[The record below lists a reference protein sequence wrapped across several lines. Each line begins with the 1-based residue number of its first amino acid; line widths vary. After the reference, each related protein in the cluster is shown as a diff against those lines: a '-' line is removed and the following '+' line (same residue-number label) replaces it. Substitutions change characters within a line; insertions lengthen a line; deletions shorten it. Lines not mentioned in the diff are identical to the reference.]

1 MEPVT
6 LELETYNP
14 DAAEVKSDLPEQ
26 QSSIQN
32 SSFTVKFQVLYEVH
46 GDYTSTSTNNASLV
60 VFKIIPES
68 MDPKQRLLSFD
79 ITLTILPDGQVDGPR
94 NLPFLRS
101 YEPNSG
107 GAEYIKVCTTNETL
121 ERTWEGN
128 AQLDVMGFSPGIRG
142 SRTKRTE
149 FERQHVLQITS
160 GFGSSPPAPI
170 GKANEVRWSIRAAAD
185 IKDSGIGDSF
195 TVALLI
201 RRPAASSFQIVAKVD
216 GEIGDLRHQM
226 KRLIPTGLRSKK
238 KPTVLGTYGPR
249 ADQEST
255 EVPSG
260 IDRHNLS
267 AASKD
272 NVMKTIKE
280 IGLHLPEEAR
290 LANFQSQPATQ
301 TVSSADA
308 AETATTHMSAGV
320 SAAKTVNCSVQ
331 EIVTRR
337 NDATLLAPPH
347 GSNDSTTLGARSIL
361 QRESDMARME
371 RHRKMAALY
380 ERLAELHR
388 EEARQYLPQ
397 DEVAYA
403 RQVENGPGWL

>member
-6 LELETYNP
+6 LELETYIP
-14 DAAEVKSDLPEQ
+14 GAAEVKSDLPEQ
-26 QSSIQN
+26 QSSVQYSN
-32 SSFTVKFQVLYEVH
+32 FTVKFQVLYEVH
-46 GDYTSTSTNNASLV
+46 GDYKSTSTNDASLV

-68 MDPKQRLLSFD
+68 TDPKQSLLSFD
-79 ITLTILPDGQVDGPR
+79 VTLTILPDGRLDEPR
-94 NLPFLRS
+94 NVPILRS
-101 YEPNSG
+101 YEPNSA
-107 GAEYIKVCTTNETL
+107 GAEYIKVRTTNETL

-128 AQLDVMGFSPGIRG
+128 AQLDVMGFSPGIKG

-149 FERQHVLQITS
+149 FEKQHVLQIES
-160 GFGSSPPAPI
+160 GFGRSPPAPL
-170 GKANEVRWSIRAAAD
+170 GKTNEVWWRIRAAD

-201 RRPAASSFQIVAKVD
+201 RRPATSSFQIMAKVD
-216 GEIGDLRHQM
+216 GEIGNLRDQM
-226 KRLIPTGLRSKK
+226 KRLIPSGFRSKK
-238 KPTVLGTYGPR
+238 NPTVLGTYGPR
-249 ADQEST
+249 TGQEST
-255 EVPSG
+255 EVPNG

-272 NVMKTIKE
+272 DVMKSIKE

-290 LANFQSQPATQ
+290 LANFRSQPATQ
-301 TVSSADA
+301 TVSPSDA
-308 AETATTHMSAGV
+308 AESATTDVSACV
-320 SAAKTVNCSVQ
+320 SAAKTVNRSMQ

-337 NDATLLAPPH
+337 DDGTVCTPPH
-347 GSNDSTTLGARSIL
+347 GSDDSTRLEARSVL
-361 QRESDMARME
+361 QRESGMARME